1 MKCKVYLRAEV
12 LVIDPTGEAI
22 ELDAEV
28 YYHEGGRC
36 GARYSHLDVVLPKS
50 SKYAELL
57 QRGYYRSVL
66 RRNELIIDLSRLVA
80 GYKLVVRLKDSVFSK
95 QPTYMTRIYRY
106 DMGNSIK
113 VTVRLPRD
121 VGLAQL

>member
-12 LVIDPTGEAI
+12 LVIDPAGEAI

-57 QRGYYRSVL
+57 QRGYYRTVL
-66 RRNELIIDLSRLVA
+66 CRDELIIDLGRLVA
-80 GYKLVVRLKDSVFSK
+80 GYRLVVRLKDSMFSK
-95 QPTYMTRIYRY
+95 QLTYTARIYRY
-106 DMGNSIK
+106 DMRDRIK
-113 VTVRLPRD
+113 VTVRLPKD
-121 VGLAQL
+121 AG